1 MKHQCVS
8 HICALPTCERG
19 KGLTVCPP
27 VSSHVPPLAWPPHAC
42 QCHGVWATLPG
53 SRVQQA
59 SKTNTSFK
67 HYSQKDP
74 GRVFRPRRR
83 SGDIHVIDEHTANT
97 GYLNGASVSGQ
108 ESSVEFHLSLPTFA
122 PQPER
127 GPITVLWDDQTHNI
141 SEIRSLRT
149 FEIGVETSKKKKKK
163 KNPRKGN
170 VEWQMF
176 NVCRFKLLVEASNCD
191 SQRHRVPST

>member
-19 KGLTVCPP
+19 QGLTVCPP

-59 SKTNTSFK
+59 SKTNAAFK

-83 SGDIHVIDEHTANT
+83 SGDIHVIDEQMT
-97 GYLNGASVSGQ
+97 
-108 ESSVEFHLSLPTFA
+108 EKEKK
-122 PQPER
+122 
-127 GPITVLWDDQTHNI
+127 I
-141 SEIRSLRT
+141 
-149 FEIGVETSKKKKKK
+149 ET
-163 KNPRKGN
+163 RK
-170 VEWQMF
+170 E
-176 NVCRFKLLVEASNCD
+176 K
-191 SQRHRVPST
+191 